1 VRILIVSKRFPQGR
15 DLVSRPYGRFHYLA
29 VELARQGH
37 EVTQILL
44 THRPSD
50 HRLLS
55 RAGVTVHA
63 RSLVNAAPRTTL
75 RWLRATT
82 DLVQPNWV
90 IACSDSWVAA
100 LAQSMARKAK
110 SRVAVDA
117 YDDFE
122 AYMPWNFALHCLYR
136 RALRNADL
144 LTAAGPQL
152 AALLDRQRRGRTPT
166 EIIPMAA
173 DPGFVPLDRTSCR
186 QALGLPLDVPVIG
199 YSGGWARNRGTSMLI
214 DVFRRLHA
222 QIPNL
227 CIALTG
233 KPPAEAMSLP
243 GVRAL
248 GYLDDDALP
257 SFVNALDVSL
267 VVTASTRFGRS
278 SYPAKLYE
286 AMACGVPVVATA
298 TDPVRW
304 ILGRNPECLVEP
316 GDPGAFS
323 ARIIETLNR
332 GRIDYG
338 PRPTWDEGGARL
350 AALLEER
357 SRDRPDR

>member
-1 VRILIVSKRFPQGR
+1 LGHNVSSILIGYRVDGPRRFQRDGVDISVVSLLDSQPFSPIALPFKTASSQ
-15 DLVSRPYGRFHYLA
+15 RP
-29 VELARQGH
+29 
-37 EVTQILL
+37 
-44 THRPSD
+44 D
-50 HRLLS
+50 
-55 RAGVTVHA
+55 
-63 RSLVNAAPRTTL
+63 
-75 RWLRATT
+75 
-82 DLVQPNWV
+82 WV
-90 IACSDSWVAA
+90 IACSDAWIACLADAVASRA
-100 LAQSMARKAK
+100 GTRLAI
-110 SRVAVDA
+110 DA

-122 AYMPWNFALHCLYR
+122 AYMPWNAPLHWVYR
-136 RALRNADL
+136 RSLARADL
-144 LTAAGPQL
+144 VTAAGPQL
-152 AALLDRQRRGRTPT
+152 AAVLDRQRRGRTPT

-173 DPGFVPLDRTSCR
+173 DPGFVPMDRNACR

-214 DVFRRLHA
+214 EVFHGLRAR
-222 QIPNL
+222 IPDL

-233 KPPAEAMSLP
+233 RPPTDVLSLP

-248 GYLDDDALP
+248 GYLDDDKLP

-267 VVTASTRFGRS
+267 VITAPTRFGRS

-357 SRDRPDR
+357 LRDRPDR